1 MINLSMILMLIGA
14 SAVIIVALTC
24 TIIKL
29 LEEWRYGFKKDVLF
43 TLAFLIPIILIA
55 VGAIIYAIYK

>member
-1 MINLSMILMLIGA
+1 MINLSMILMIIGV
-14 SAVIIVALTC
+14 SAVIIVVLTH
-24 TIIKL
+24 TIIEL

-43 TLAFLIPIILIA
+43 ALAILIPVILIA